1 MKLSEPQTKQQQN
14 IVPTFKARAR
24 SGGKP
29 PQKKSQENKTEQ
41 QGTQEEEEEDSLPP
55 HAASVSF
62 IGK

>member
-29 PQKKSQENKTEQ
+29 KKKSQENKTEQ